1 MKSTGLLKEKLM
13 VIVSADCFGR
23 TWIILYHCVML
34 QGKLSEVWANVTKAA
49 IAEAI
54 LNLTKLDAKHRGPD
68 VCPTTPTVSCFSLPF
83 RHASW
88 YEIMRELYG
97 A

>member
-1 MKSTGLLKEKLM
+1 
-13 VIVSADCFGR
+13 
-23 TWIILYHCVML
+23 ML

-68 VCPTTPTVSCFSLPF
+68 VCPTTPTVSCFRLPF
-83 RHASW
+83 RHAS
-88 YEIMRELYG
+88 
-97 A
+97 